1 MSSLATKLQEPSSG
15 TDVPVDRPRPPRRSL
30 ALLMT
35 LVAPGAGH
43 VLRGHML
50 RGFVW
55 ALGLS
60 GLGLVL
66 VFAMPVSFATIAVA
80 VVVGPLALLACALD
94 TLWLSDRAASWK
106 TILVSWAVLLISGG
120 FAGDQLTSYY
130 KANYVQAFSI
140 PSASMDPTI
149 ALGDFVLTDKSAYR
163 SVGPRRGDII
173 VFKYPLDERRDFI
186 KRVIGVPGDRIEF
199 RGRQVLVNG
208 HVLDEPYVKP
218 AQEASP
224 MARCL
229 YVFGCDPTYV
239 PVDSY
244 FVMGD
249 NRDNSQ
255 DSRHWGVVRR
265 AKVVGR
271 AFAIYWS
278 WDPEL
283 RRPRLTRVGMAL

>member
-1 MSSLATKLQEPSSG
+1 MSSLATKLQEPSSR

-43 VLRGHML
+43 VLRGHVL

-55 ALGLS
+55 AVGLS
-60 GLGLVL
+60 GFGLVV
-66 VFAMPVSFATIAVA
+66 VFVMPVTFATIAGA
-80 VVVGPLALLACALD
+80 IVVGPLALLVCALD
-94 TLWLSDRAASWK
+94 TLWLRDTTPSWK
-106 TILVSWAVLLISGG
+106 ALLVSWAALLISG
-120 FAGDQLTSYY
+120 AIVGDQLTSYY
-130 KANYVQAFSI
+130 KNSVQAFSI
-140 PSASMDPTI
+140 PSPSMEP
-149 ALGDFVLTDKSAYR
+149 ALARGDFVLTDKSAYR
-163 SVGPRRGDII
+163 SAGPRRGDII
-173 VFKYPLDERRDFI
+173 VFRYPLDERRDFI

-199 RGRQVLVNG
+199 RGRQVLLNG
-208 HVLDEPYVKP
+208 HVLYEPYVKL
-218 AQEASP
+218 AQETSP
-224 MARCL
+224 LARCL

-255 DSRHWGVVRR
+255 DSRHWGFVRR

>member
-15 TDVPVDRPRPPRRSL
+15 TDIPVDRPRPPRRSL

-43 VLRGHML
+43 VLRGHVL

-55 ALGLS
+55 AVGLS

-66 VFAMPVSFATIAVA
+66 VFAMPVSFATIAGA

-94 TLWLSDRAASWK
+94 TPWLRDRAPSWK
-106 TILVSWAVLLISGG
+106 IILVSWAVLLISGG
-120 FAGDQLTSYY
+120 FASDQLTSYY
-130 KANYVQAFSI
+130 KTNYVQAFSI
-140 PSASMDPTI
+140 PSASMDPTL
-149 ALGDFVLTDKSAYR
+149 ARGDFVLTDKSAYR

-218 AQEASP
+218 AQETSP
-224 MARCL
+224 AARCL

-249 NRDNSQ
+249 NRDSSQ
-255 DSRHWGVVRR
+255 DSRHWGFVRR

>member
-1 MSSLATKLQEPSSG
+1 MSSLATKLQEPSSHTG
-15 TDVPVDRPRPPRRSL
+15 DPADRPRPPHRGL
-30 ALLMT
+30 ALLVT

-43 VLRGHML
+43 VLRGHVL

-60 GLGLVL
+60 ALGLVL
-66 VFAMPVSFATIAVA
+66 VFAMPISFATIAVA
-80 VVVGPLALLACALD
+80 VVLGPLALLACALD
-94 TLWLSDRAASWK
+94 TLWLRGRAPSWN
-106 TILVSWAVLLISGG
+106 TILVSSAVLLIGAG
-120 FAGDQLTSYY
+120 IVGDQLTSYY
-130 KANYVQAFSI
+130 KTNYVQAFSI
-140 PSASMDPTI
+140 PSASMDPTL
-149 ALGDFVLTDKSAYR
+149 ARGDYVLTDKSAYR
-163 SVGPRRGDII
+163 SAGPRRGDII

-199 RGRQVLVNG
+199 RGRRVLVNG

-218 AQEASP
+218 AQETSLP
-224 MARCL
+224 ARCL
-229 YVFGCDPTYV
+229 YGFGCDPTYV

-249 NRDNSQ
+249 NRDSSQ
-255 DSRHWGVVRR
+255 DSRHWGFVRR

-278 WDPEL
+278 WDPE
-283 RRPRLTRVGMAL
+283 RQRPRLTRVGTTL